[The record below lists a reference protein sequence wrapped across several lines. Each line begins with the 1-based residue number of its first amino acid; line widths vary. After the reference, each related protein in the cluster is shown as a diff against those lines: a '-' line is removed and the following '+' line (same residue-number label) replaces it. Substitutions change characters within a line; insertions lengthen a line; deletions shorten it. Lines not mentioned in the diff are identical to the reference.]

1 MQLCFLGGSVVGW
14 GSSSEA
20 GNRVCESES
29 VAWNARLDKV
39 KEIRPPGVYRDDV
52 LYVSLIDLIGSQAPI
67 CNSRCGGPVGRSQP

>member
-14 GSSSEA
+14 GCSSEA

-39 KEIRPPGVYRDDV
+39 KGIRLSGVYRDDV
-52 LYVSLIDLIGSQAPI
+52 S
-67 CNSRCGGPVGRSQP
+67 